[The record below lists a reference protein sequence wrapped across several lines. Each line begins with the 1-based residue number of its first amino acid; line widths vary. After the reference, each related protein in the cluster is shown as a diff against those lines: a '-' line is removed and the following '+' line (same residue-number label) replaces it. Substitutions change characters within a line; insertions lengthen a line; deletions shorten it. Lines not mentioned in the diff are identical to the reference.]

1 MLVRK
6 VPGFVPASPWGLR
19 LPQKF
24 LFLLFLSGLVT
35 LCFGALFLLPHSSR
49 LKRLFSASRTQQPGL
64 EVMAEIAGHH
74 SVSEQEPPPNP
85 APAAPAPGEDDP
97 SRLVGVLRRKGWL
110 RRTRPTGPREEGN
123 RVAVLRPQEESV
135 RFTFDYNGF
144 RSRLRHP
151 VLGTRTDESKESQSL
166 VRAQRE
172 KIKEMMRFSW
182 QNYRRYAM
190 GKNELRPLTKDGFEG
205 SMFGGLSGATIID
218 SLDTLY
224 LMELKEEFQEAKAW
238 VQDSFHLNVSGEA
251 SLFEVNIRY
260 IGGLLSA
267 FYLTG
272 EEVFRVKAIKLGE
285 KLLPAF
291 NTPTGIPKGVVNFK
305 SGSWGWATAG
315 SSSIL
320 AEFGSLHL
328 EFLHLTELSGN
339 PVFAEKVR
347 HIRKVLREID
357 KPFGLYPNFLSPT
370 SGNWVQHH
378 VSVGGLGD
386 SFYEYLIKS
395 WLMSAKTDME
405 AKNMYYEALEAI
417 ETYLVNV
424 SPGGLTYIAE
434 WRGGILD
441 HKMGHLACFSG
452 GMIALGADDAKE
464 DKRAYYRELA
474 AQITRTCHESYARSD
489 TKLGPEAFW
498 FNSGREAVAT
508 QLSES
513 YYILRPEVVESYMYL
528 WRQTHDPIYREWGWE
543 VVMALEKHCRTEA
556 GFSGIQ
562 DVYSSNPNHD
572 NRQQSFF
579 LAETLKYLY
588 LLFSEDNVLSLED
601 WVFNTEAHP
610 LPVNRSDS
618 SSIAGHPH

>member
-1 MLVRK
+1 MLMRK

-49 LKRLFSASRTQQPGL
+49 LKRLFLAPRTQQPGL
-64 EVMAEIAGHH
+64 EMVAEIAGHPRTR
-74 SVSEQEPPPNP
+74 EQEPPPNP
-85 APAAPAPGEDDP
+85 APAAPAPGEHDP
-97 SRLVGVLRRKGWL
+97 SSRGRRKGWL
-110 RRTRPTGPREEGN
+110 RRTRPTGHREE
-123 RVAVLRPQEESV
+123 ATALRPEEESV
-135 RFTFDYNGF
+135 PFSFDFNAF

-151 VLGTRTDESKESQSL
+151 VLGTRARESEEPQSR

-172 KIKEMMRFSW
+172 KIKEMMQFAW
-182 QNYRRYAM
+182 QSYKRYAM
-190 GKNELRPLTKDGFEG
+190 GKNELRPLTKDGYEG
-205 SMFGGLSGATIID
+205 NMFGGLSGATVID

-224 LMELKEEFQEAKAW
+224 LMELKKEFQEAKAW
-238 VQDSFHLNVSGEA
+238 VEESFHLNVSGEA

-272 EEVFRVKAIKLGE
+272 EEVFRIKAIKLGE

-291 NTPTGIPKGVVNFK
+291 NTPTGIPKGVVSFK

-339 PVFAEKVR
+339 QVFAEKVR
-347 HIRKVLREID
+347 NIRKVLRKID
-357 KPFGLYPNFLSPT
+357 KPFGLYPNFLSPV

-417 ETYLVNV
+417 ETYLLNV

-452 GMIALGADDAKE
+452 GMIALGAEDAKE
-464 DKRAYYRELA
+464 EKRAHYRELA
-474 AQITRTCHESYARSD
+474 AQITKTCHESYARSD

-508 QLSES
+508 HLSES

-562 DVYSSNPNHD
+562 DVYNSTPNHD
-572 NRQQSFF
+572 NKQQSFF

-588 LLFSEDNVLSLED
+588 LLFSEDDVLSLED

-610 LPVNRSDS
+610 LPVNHSDS
-618 SSIAGHPH
+618 SGGTDRH